1 MLFGNL
7 DTITTVSKYKTK
19 HFQVFP
25 YLFVK
30 SV

>member
-7 DTITTVSKYKTK
+7 DTITTVLKYKTK
-19 HFQVFP
+19 HLHVFL